1 MRTQKGDN
9 TSVVAIHGNFDDAQ
23 TGVKKLF
30 GNKELEKEMAEAGFP
45 VFPLQTLS
53 NIGRLVPTGSFIMYM
68 HMQNC
73 WKMSRSRTEKRSTL

>member
-30 GNKELEKEMAEAGFP
+30 GNKELEKENGRGWLP
-45 VFPLQTLS
+45 VLFRKL
-53 NIGRLVPTGSFIMYM
+53 Y
-68 HMQNC
+68 
-73 WKMSRSRTEKRSTL
+73 